1 MTMVGPGNS
10 KVFEFSR
17 TFQCRKTKT
26 KGRHEIL
33 EHSSL
38 FTTKQSNT
46 YKKRRKRRFVEE
58 IYEVTLYDVNVC
70 ITQN

>member
-1 MTMVGPGNS
+1 MVRPGNS

-33 EHSSL
+33 EHSTL

-46 YKKRRKRRFVEE
+46 IEKH
-58 IYEVTLYDVNVC
+58 
-70 ITQN
+70 QN